1 MFQNANYP
9 IARYSYCTYYENTH
23 FEDQL
28 TNEKG
33 NFGVFLNGFFFY
45 YHVQLLQLQ
54 MLKTVLLSF
63 SSITKIQYVLLL
75 FSMLFYNVIF
85 MISSPLS
92 PYGGGGGGHRR
103 LPDTWI

>member
-1 MFQNANYP
+1 MFQNAYYL

-33 NFGVFLNGFFFY
+33 HFGVFLNGIFFINMFI
-45 YHVQLLQLQ
+45 VQLLQLQ
-54 MLKTVLLSF
+54 MLKAVLLSF

-75 FSMLFYNVIF
+75 FSMLFYNVI
-85 MISSPLS
+85 LS
-92 PYGGGGGGHRR
+92 AAEC
-103 LPDTWI
+103 

>member
-33 NFGVFLNGFFFY
+33 NFGVFLNGIFFLLTCSLYNY
-45 YHVQLLQLQ
+45 YN
-54 MLKTVLLSF
+54 
-63 SSITKIQYVLLL
+63 
-75 FSMLFYNVIF
+75 YNC
-85 MISSPLS
+85 
-92 PYGGGGGGHRR
+92 
-103 LPDTWI
+103 